1 MMRNLTALLMVIGMT
16 ALQGQ
21 TAFTSLAKG
30 DASGIETMRQVTIRT
45 AAEWQ
50 KLWKEHSPEAK
61 MPAVDF
67 NSKMVVG
74 VFLGSKPSA
83 GYGVE
88 ILNVRTEGND
98 LIVEYGQTQP
108 PRGMLSAQILTEPF
122 HLVAVNKHAGP
133 VRFVQA
139 PEIKK

>member
-1 MMRNLTALLMVIGMT
+1 MMRTLAALLLVIGAS
-16 ALQGQ
+16 ALHAQ
-21 TAFTSLAKG
+21 ASFTSLAKG

-50 KLWKEHSPEAK
+50 KLWNEHSPDSK

-67 NSKMVVG
+67 GSKMVVG
-74 VFLGSKPSA
+74 IFLGSKPSA

-88 ILNVRTEGND
+88 IVNVRAEGSD

-122 HLVAVNKHAGP
+122 HLVAVNKHSGP
-133 VRFVQA
+133 VKFVQVS
-139 PEIKK
+139 EIKK